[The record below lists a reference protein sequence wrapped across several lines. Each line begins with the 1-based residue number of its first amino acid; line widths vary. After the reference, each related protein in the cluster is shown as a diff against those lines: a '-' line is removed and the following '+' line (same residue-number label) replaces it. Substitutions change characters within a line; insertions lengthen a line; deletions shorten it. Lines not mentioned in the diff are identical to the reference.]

1 MGKGDPIQQSP
12 CGAGLVTGVV
22 ALHGLQGTREGGPTA
37 MKEARDHP
45 DAVTGRDTEVPGR
58 FFLQREPR
66 LYLLP
71 RPSLGTAQA

>member
-1 MGKGDPIQQSP
+1 
-12 CGAGLVTGVV
+12 
-22 ALHGLQGTREGGPTA
+22 